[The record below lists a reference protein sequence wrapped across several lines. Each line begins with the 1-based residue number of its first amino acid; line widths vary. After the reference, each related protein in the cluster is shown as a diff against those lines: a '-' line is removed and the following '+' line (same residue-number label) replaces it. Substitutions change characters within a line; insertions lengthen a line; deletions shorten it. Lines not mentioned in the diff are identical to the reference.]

1 MKLSRF
7 TIKKFL
13 ILSLK
18 KALLIFQE
26 TESLKKIFKFQE
38 TKLSYISESNF
49 PSPKSKNNPLLK
61 SFLYFVKWNF
71 LAKS

>member
-13 ILSLK
+13 VLSQK

-26 TESLKKIFKFQE
+26 KSLKKIFKFQE
-38 TKLSYISESNF
+38 TELSYISGSNF